1 MAVFA
6 LNATRA
12 STTGQVGP
20 ATPKSYF
27 GASSNTMASS
37 GRTAGASQVA
47 MSLASSHAQS
57 KASTVSLAEEIYG
70 KPQSP
75 EFLRRQERVRS
86 VFNMLDRN
94 FKG

>member
-1 MAVFA
+1 
-6 LNATRA
+6 
-12 STTGQVGP
+12 
-20 ATPKSYF
+20 
-27 GASSNTMASS
+27 
-37 GRTAGASQVA
+37 

-70 KPQSP
+70 QPQSP